1 MSSNFRSDISRERVI
16 NNWIKDNFYENQIS
30 IGEIRYININSNE
43 SLQHQGVDF
52 FIYDRDIFG
61 DRKEHWIDCK
71 SATYYSKTIR
81 NDRNK
86 RPDSLPTFAF
96 ELYSKNKNGEYKFGW
111 LYSEKYNLTE
121 YYFLSWLWVDLPKKG
136 ENSFDLVD
144 VNNIKYDNIEEIEV
158 MIIDKRRMQKYA
170 SSIGITKDNF
180 EKKATD
186 LISTFHEN
194 NIDRLNLEKSD
205 GKAWLK
211 YTNRLHEEPVN
222 LVIRK
227 TKLKELA
234 IKHKIIKRKK
244 F

>member
-16 NNWIKDNFYENQIS
+16 NNWIKNNFYENQTP

-52 FIYDRDIFG
+52 FIYDREIFG

-71 SATYYSKTIR
+71 SATYYSKQIR

-96 ELYSKNKNGEYKFGW
+96 ELYFKNKHGEYKPGW
-111 LYSEKYNLTE
+111 LFSEKYKLTE
-121 YYFLSWLWVDLPKKG
+121 FYLLSWLWVDLPKKD
-136 ENSFDLVD
+136 NNRFDLVEVND
-144 VNNIKYDNIEEIEV
+144 IEYNNIKEIEI
-158 MIIDKRRMQKYA
+158 MIIDKKTIQQYA
-170 SSIGITKDNF
+170 TSIGITKDNF
-180 EKKATD
+180 EKKVTD
-186 LISTFHEN
+186 LISNCHE
-194 NIDRLNLEKSD
+194 DRINLEKSN

-211 YTNRLHEEPVN
+211 YTNKLQEKPVN

-234 IKHKIIKRKK
+234 INHKIIKKRNLVDN
-244 F
+244 